1 MASAVDKLALAIA
14 PGIAPGPG
22 SLAPVAA
29 LGALATNRLAPAL
42 APDPDKLAPGSAPVP
57 ASAPG
62 PPRDRSRQRPGRPTS
77 LRTVVPAG
85 DSLAGRSVA
94 PAGDSLAGRSVAPGS
109 TPTHFPGTAP
119 VTSTELWVGVHLIE
133 STGQESVEQ
142 GLQRLALCAQRF
154 TPRVSLVPPDGLVLE
169 VKGSL
174 HLFNGVE
181 GLSRALA
188 SECASLGLKSMV
200 ALSPTPLSALV
211 AARVGQPGRPMGQPF
226 VVTDLTRLVG
236 QLMPLP
242 LAALRWPQETFERL
256 ARMGVRTIGQVLRLP
271 RAGFARRFGTDSLAM
286 LDRLTGRSPDLRERF
301 HARERFRRRRELNYE
316 LENQD
321 AILGALAPL
330 LAELGKFLEARQFGV
345 MKLECLL
352 RHRHAEPTSCVLRL
366 AAPVADVR
374 RLTELLGERLSALT
388 LPEPVRSCELRSS
401 SLVLRVFSSNSV
413 WQPGEYGG
421 SGGVEATEL
430 IERLRARFGPEAVY
444 GLQVLPGHR
453 PENAWGVREPVEG
466 RGPTALHRTVPG
478 AVTLPA
484 AGPPFMAG
492 ARDGTASLAHGR
504 RSAPVCGASPMA
516 GGRGGTAP
524 LARRPMWL
532 LPVPRLLSERDG
544 LPRRRGPLRLLGE
557 PERIETGWWDGGDIA
572 RDYYTA
578 TDLHGVR
585 LWIFRER
592 ASPHRW
598 FLHGVFG

>member
-1 MASAVDKLALAIA
+1 M
-14 PGIAPGPG
+14 
-22 SLAPVAA
+22 
-29 LGALATNRLAPAL
+29 
-42 APDPDKLAPGSAPVP
+42 
-57 ASAPG
+57 
-62 PPRDRSRQRPGRPTS
+62 RSRVIQRESPLEADTRATSRIVPSLEPPPGRPS
-77 LRTVVPAG
+77 MAG
-85 DSLAGRSVA
+85 VSRFATHPGR
-94 PAGDSLAGRSVAPGS
+94 
-109 TPTHFPGTAP
+109 FPGTAP
-119 VTSTELWVGVHLIE
+119 VTSTELWVGVHLIG
-133 STGQESVEQ
+133 STAQQPRDQQSVRQKSVARDNVGQDPVGHEPIAAQE
-142 GLQRLALCAQRF
+142 LERLALCAQRF
-154 TPRVSLVPPDGLVLE
+154 TPRVNLVPPDGLVLE

-200 ALSPTPLSALV
+200 ALAPTPLAALV
-211 AARVGQPGRPMGQPF
+211 AARVGKPGRPMGQPF
-226 VVTDLTRLVG
+226 VVTELTRLVG

-242 LAALRWPQETFERL
+242 LAALRWPEETLERL

-271 RAGFARRFGTDSLAM
+271 RAGFARRFGTESLAT

-301 HARERFRRRRELNYE
+301 HARERFRRRRDLNYE
-316 LENQD
+316 LENQT

-330 LAELGKFLEARQFGV
+330 LAELGKFLETRQCGV
-345 MKLECLL
+345 TKLECLL

-401 SLVLRVFSSNSV
+401 SLVQRAFSSNSV

-421 SGGVEATEL
+421 TGAGAEATEL
-430 IERLRARFGPEAVY
+430 IERLRARLGPEAVY

-453 PENAWGVREPVEG
+453 PENAWGVREPVAG
-466 RGPTALHRTVPG
+466 DGSLPGTVARGLSPAFILRGVP
-478 AVTLPA
+478 P
-484 AGPPFMAG
+484 GPPVRRMRRTPGG
-492 ARDGTASLAHGR
+492 ATQPAIPGGRSGRDG
-504 RSAPVCGASPMA
+504 APRP
-516 GGRGGTAP
+516 
-524 LARRPMWL
+524 RPMWL
-532 LPVPRLLSERDG
+532 LPEPRLLSERDG

-592 ASPHRW
+592 TAPHRW

>member
-1 MASAVDKLALAIA
+1 MRSRDILSSVTA
-14 PGIAPGPG
+14 PAPAQDPLRPSRGLTRPTP
-22 SLAPVAA
+22 LRPVA
-29 LGALATNRLAPAL
+29 R
-42 APDPDKLAPGSAPVP
+42 
-57 ASAPG
+57 G
-62 PPRDRSRQRPGRPTS
+62 PTGPSR
-77 LRTVVPAG
+77 
-85 DSLAGRSVA
+85 
-94 PAGDSLAGRSVAPGS
+94 
-109 TPTHFPGTAP
+109 FPGTSP
-119 VTSTELWVGVHLIE
+119 VTSTELWVGVHLIG
-133 STGQESVEQ
+133 SAGEQ
-142 GLQRLALCAQRF
+142 PDLTRDLERLALCAQRF

-200 ALSPTPLSALV
+200 ALAPTPLAALV
-211 AARVGQPGRPMGQPF
+211 AARVGKPGEPMGQPF
-226 VVTDLTRLVG
+226 VVMELTRLVG
-236 QLMPLP
+236 QLIPLP
-242 LAALRWPQETFERL
+242 LAALRWPQETLERL

-271 RAGFARRFGTDSLAM
+271 RAGFARRFGTDSLAV
-286 LDRLTGRSPDLRERF
+286 LDRLTGRSADLHDRF
-301 HARERFRRRRELNYE
+301 QARERFRRRRELSYE
-316 LENQD
+316 LENQT

-330 LAELGKFLEARQFGV
+330 LAELGKFLESRQCGV

-366 AAPVADVR
+366 AAPVADVD

-401 SLVLRVFSSNSV
+401 SLVRRVFSSNSV

-421 SGGVEATEL
+421 GAGTEATEL
-430 IERLRARFGPEAVY
+430 IESLRARLGPEAVY

-453 PENAWGVREPVEG
+453 PENAWCVREP
-466 RGPTALHRTVPG
+466 G
-478 AVTLPA
+478 ASKA
-484 AGPPFMAG
+484 
-492 ARDGTASLAHGR
+492 TASLADGR
-504 RSAPVCGASPMA
+504 RSGHDDALRSF
-516 GGRGGTAP
+516 
-524 LARRPMWL
+524 RRPMWL
-532 LPVPRLLSERDG
+532 LPEPKLLSEREG

-592 ASPHRW
+592 TAPHRW